1 MAGMQN
7 ASDIRLGVTRGISYG
22 LLTEPEPLVPAVR
35 DLGGRLLRVF
45 LYWQQLEPR
54 PGEYRFDDVDTLLA
68 TLDADTELWLT
79 VCASSLWG
87 TRERTDLLPPSPPT
101 DPAAYERMVGALVAH
116 CAGRV
121 RYWQPE
127 NEPCYPYFW
136 AGSRDEYAEQLARF
150 HRAVKAADPTAT
162 VVLGGAP
169 PGALGADDDAEARWF
184 AALLPAVAEHVDALD
199 VHLYGDV
206 YATGPMIERGHAMM
220 RAGGYDRPVLVGEF
234 NGPLPF
240 EDPTVLGELGAVFAA
255 GAMATE
261 AITGTV
267 AQYRAHADTETPP
280 RAALR
285 RLYERADTLP
295 ETLRMFLR
303 GCPPEL
309 EARRHRIAARQLVQR
324 TVLAG
329 AAGVRRA
336 SCWNLAP
343 EEPETF
349 GDRYELMD
357 LLFGKFALLDRVAAP
372 TRTPAA
378 EAFALLAAHMSTVDG
393 VVRLATPEPDAYVHA
408 LTGPAMPRLV
418 GWARRDTFADPDDGE
433 STAVSVPWAH
443 PDATAVDV
451 FGDPVTVTVDDGH
464 LHLDLTGTPVLV
476 TAR

>member
-1 MAGMQN
+1 
-7 ASDIRLGVTRGISYG
+7 
-22 LLTEPEPLVPAVR
+22 
-35 DLGGRLLRVF
+35 
-45 LYWQQLEPR
+45 
-54 PGEYRFDDVDTLLA
+54 
-68 TLDADTELWLT
+68 
-79 VCASSLWG
+79 
-87 TRERTDLLPPSPPT
+87 
-101 DPAAYERMVGALVAH
+101 
-116 CAGRV
+116 
-121 RYWQPE
+121 
-127 NEPCYPYFW
+127 
-136 AGSRDEYAEQLARF
+136 
-150 HRAVKAADPTAT
+150 
-162 VVLGGAP
+162 
-169 PGALGADDDAEARWF
+169 
-184 AALLPAVAEHVDALD
+184 
-199 VHLYGDV
+199 
-206 YATGPMIERGHAMM
+206 
-220 RAGGYDRPVLVGEF
+220 
-234 NGPLPF
+234 
-240 EDPTVLGELGAVFAA
+240 
-255 GAMATE
+255 
-261 AITGTV
+261 
-267 AQYRAHADTETPP
+267 
-280 RAALR
+280 
-285 RLYERADTLP
+285 
-295 ETLRMFLR
+295 MFLR

-357 LLFGKFALLDRVAAP
+357 LLFGKFALLDQVAEP

-408 LTGPAMPRLV
+408 LTGPVMPRLV